1 MMAAIGGNR
10 RTERIVFETDRHVIS
25 GEITLPQEGY
35 QSRFSDSINRGD
47 IAFMPIV
54 NVEIAPLEGGETEK
68 HDFIVLA
75 KSYVRLAYPIDR
87 GA

>member
-10 RTERIVFETDRHVIS
+10 RTERIVFETDRHLIT

-47 IAFMPIV
+47 VAFMPIV
-54 NVEIAPLEGGETEK
+54 NAEITPLGGGETERR
-68 HDFIVLA
+68 DFIVLA
-75 KSYVRLAYPIDR
+75 KSYVRLAYPVS
-87 GA
+87 GEA